1 MKVIELKVSQRE
13 VLSFSIEYKELVP
26 SGNYLIFGVGG
37 YSSTMRNPGIPDII
51 HDDGE
56 DQLIRITYDMYESIG
71 RGDNTYPRDGATVA
85 YLVEIEDVA
94 TELVILRDS
103 IKEIRKELEKPKRG
117 RKPKK
122 ED

>member
-1 MKVIELKVSQRE
+1 
-13 VLSFSIEYKELVP
+13 
-26 SGNYLIFGVGG
+26 
-37 YSSTMRNPGIPDII
+37 
-51 HDDGE
+51 
-56 DQLIRITYDMYESIG
+56 
-71 RGDNTYPRDGATVA
+71 
-85 YLVEIEDVA
+85 VA